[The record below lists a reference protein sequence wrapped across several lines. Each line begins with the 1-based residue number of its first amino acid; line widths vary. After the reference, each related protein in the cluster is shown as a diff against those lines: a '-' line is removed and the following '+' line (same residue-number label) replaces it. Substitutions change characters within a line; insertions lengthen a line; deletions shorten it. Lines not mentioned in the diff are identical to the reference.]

1 MLGLLEGKHGALSR
15 WTTFTDRSVESRP
28 KSTSH
33 PPSRQWWIVD
43 FEIAPGALLV
53 VLGPSGSCKTT
64 LSNILGGIEPSTSGS
79 RICTGRTE

>member
-1 MLGLLEGKHGALSR
+1 MTLAHRLSTIATMQGVTLTSGDAAVHELEN
-15 WTTFTDRSVESRP
+15 
-28 KSTSH
+28 
-33 PPSRQWWIVD
+33 ID

-64 LSNILGGIEPSTSGS
+64 LSNILGGIEPSTAAS